1 MMRVTKRV
9 LVVGD
14 GKLYRAS
21 LASVLERGGH
31 DVALADNG
39 AEALARLAGADVVL
53 FDLDM
58 QSLDVLRLL
67 ESLSRGGRE
76 QWNAR
81 KTVMAVADFCDPG
94 VAARLYALGV
104 ERVLI
109 RAQITPTDLCALVD
123 ALPARPMAA

>member
-1 MMRVTKRV
+1 
-9 LVVGD
+9 
-14 GKLYRAS
+14 
-21 LASVLERGGH
+21 
-31 DVALADNG
+31 
-39 AEALARLAGADVVL
+39 
-53 FDLDM
+53 M

-67 ESLSRGGRE
+67 DSLSRGGRE

-94 VAARLYALGV
+94 AAARLYALGV

>member
-9 LVVGD
+9 LIVGD
-14 GKLYRAS
+14 NKLYRAS

-31 DVALADNG
+31 DVSLGENG
-39 AEALARLAGADVVL
+39 AEALMYLPGADVVL

-58 QSLDVLRLL
+58 HSLDVMRLL
-67 ESLSRGGRE
+67 EALSRGGRDRSNPW
-76 QWNAR
+76 Q
-81 KTVMAVADFCDPG
+81 TVLAVADACDPG

-109 RAQITPTDLCALVD
+109 RGQVTPNDLCALVD
-123 ALPARPMAA
+123 ALPARPIAA